1 MTDLVE
7 RLRHRANDKR
17 PMPKPFNLLLDA
29 AEEIERLRRE
39 IADLAALLKDP
50 AAIRINYLRGDI
62 ACQPLIDEARK
73 AAFIEAAAIA
83 ELDAD
88 WSAFGKRDIE
98 PWDTGPD
105 AVRDYRLG
113 IVAGR
118 AIAAAIRAKAE
129 ETRP

>member
-1 MTDLVE
+1 MSDLVE
-7 RLRHRANDKR
+7 RLRDADANSQQR
-17 PMPKPFNLLLDA
+17 ILGSRIFGEA
-29 AEEIERLRRE
+29 ADEIERLTRELAKLRAVSTDKARAWDALNATFERGRRKG
-39 IADLAALLKDP
+39 L
-50 AAIRINYLRGDI
+50 G
-62 ACQPLIDEARK
+62 
-73 AAFIEAAAIA
+73 EAAGIA

-88 WSAFGKRDIE
+88 WSAFGKKNIE

-129 ETRP
+129 ETRT